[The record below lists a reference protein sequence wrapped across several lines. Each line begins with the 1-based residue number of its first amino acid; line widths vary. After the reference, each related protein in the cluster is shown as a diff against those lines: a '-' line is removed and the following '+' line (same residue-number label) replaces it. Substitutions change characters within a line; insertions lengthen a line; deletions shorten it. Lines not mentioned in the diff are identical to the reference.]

1 MTTPSPAVRRV
12 GPRRPTG
19 LVLFPGAGT
28 SADHPSLVAIERHL
42 AEALPDLHV
51 RRVDFPYRREGR
63 RAPDRAPVLVACVR
77 TEVARAAAEWGC
89 GTADL
94 VIGGRSMGGR
104 MCAMAVAG
112 WSGRAGAGTP
122 SGAAGV
128 ADEPPLAVAGLACI
142 AYPLHPPARPASLR
156 IAHLPDVR
164 VPTLLVSGTRD
175 EFGDREELA
184 HHARAIA
191 GPVTHAWIEGARHSL
206 TGRDAE
212 VARHLSSWLA
222 SLA

>member
-1 MTTPSPAVRRV
+1 MTAAGASPPGRVRRGV
-12 GPRRPTG
+12 AG

-28 SADHPSLVAIERHL
+28 SADHPSLLALERHL
-42 AEALPDLHV
+42 AAEMPDLRV
-51 RRVDFPYRREGR
+51 RRVDFPYRRAGR

-77 TEVARAAAEWGC
+77 EEVARAAADWGC
-89 GTADL
+89 GTAEL

-104 MCAMAVAG
+104 MCSMAVA
-112 WSGRAGAGTP
+112 
-122 SGAAGV
+122 
-128 ADEPPLAVAGLACI
+128 DDPPLAVAGLACI
-142 AYPLHPPARPASLR
+142 AYPLHPPGKPASLR

-175 EFGDREELA
+175 EFGGREELA

-191 GPVTHAWIEGARHSL
+191 GPVTHAWIEGARHAL
-206 TGRDAE
+206 TGRDAD